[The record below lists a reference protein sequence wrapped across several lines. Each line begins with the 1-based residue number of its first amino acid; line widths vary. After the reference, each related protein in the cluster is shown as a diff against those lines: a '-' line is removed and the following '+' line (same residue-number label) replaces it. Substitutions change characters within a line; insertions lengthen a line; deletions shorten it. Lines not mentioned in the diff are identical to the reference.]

1 MPPSVIF
8 HISYQFV
15 NKSCMIEDGINE
27 GEYMHEIL
35 EITIPIVMVILELI
49 AVIVIVI
56 GTIKSVIIFIQNYFT
71 DKENSIIRE
80 MASSMSLALEFI
92 LAAEILQ
99 TMIVDDRN
107 QLITMSVLLILRII
121 ITFVLHWELESTSK
135 HKTLN

>member
-1 MPPSVIF
+1 
-8 HISYQFV
+8 
-15 NKSCMIEDGINE
+15 MIEDGINE